1 MSAIASTLNQAL
13 ELLQAPPVAFHFS
26 VNVGA
31 LPLPFDSSFQ
41 EVSGLTQSMETEALR
56 EGGENRF
63 MHQLPQGISQG
74 KLSLKR
80 GLATVS
86 FPLMLWCKETLEGG
100 LTRPILTLPVLVRL
114 KGADGLPLRAWLLD
128 NAYPVS
134 WEIEGFASTK
144 NELAIEQIELAY
156 TTSMRLL

>member
-1 MSAIASTLNQAL
+1 MSALASTLNQAL
-13 ELLQAPPVAFHFS
+13 EMLQAPPVAFHFS

-31 LPLPFDSSFQ
+31 LPLPVDSSFQ
-41 EVSGLTQSMETEALR
+41 EVSGLTQSMETEELR

-63 MHQLPQGISQG
+63 SHQLPLGTKQGR
-74 KLSLKR
+74 LSLKR
-80 GLATVS
+80 GVATVTS
-86 FPLMLWCKETLEGG
+86 PLMLWCKETLEGG
-100 LTRPILTLPVLVRL
+100 LTRPILTMPVLVRL

-134 WEIEGFASTK
+134 WEIEAFSSTK